1 MWLILKGGV
10 RINLTKQLT
19 FALKL
24 EYGHLVGKQGSVGD
38 FWWKGLLREGAGAR
52 DHIGRIGQKIF
63 KSAQIPLWHRWR

>member
-24 EYGHLVGKQGSVGD
+24 EYGHLVGKQGNSDSPQMRADVSELTQPYQVS
-38 FWWKGLLREGAGAR
+38 W
-52 DHIGRIGQKIF
+52 HIID
-63 KSAQIPLWHRWR
+63 PH